1 LSREKSKIKIKIIF
15 PKTLDFWLLLC
26 YNYITKERE
35 VKQMG
40 IFNKISDWLGFAKK
54 VTYTLDDKQYN
65 CYVGQGC
72 FSGSVEVLVYE
83 YRPNKKIHKEKSLDS
98 KWFWLDDYDTIEE
111 GVKTVLAQIVAEQN
125 HDLEMQRKWEEFEKN
140 Y

>member
-1 LSREKSKIKIKIIF
+1 
-15 PKTLDFWLLLC
+15 
-26 YNYITKERE
+26 
-35 VKQMG
+35 MG
-40 IFNKISDWLGFAKK
+40 IFNKISNWLGFDKK
-54 VTYTLDDKQYN
+54 VTYTFDDKQYN

-111 GVKTVLAQIVAEQN
+111 GVKTVLVQILAEQN
-125 HDLEMQRKWEEFEKN
+125 HDLEMQRKWQEFEKTIDK
-140 Y
+140 